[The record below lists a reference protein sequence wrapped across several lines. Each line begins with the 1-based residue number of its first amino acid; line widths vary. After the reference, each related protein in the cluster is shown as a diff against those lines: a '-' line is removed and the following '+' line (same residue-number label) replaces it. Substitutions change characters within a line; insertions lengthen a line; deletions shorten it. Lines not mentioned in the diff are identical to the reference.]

1 MLSREKRAAD
11 DQLVICGLK
20 KVMYFWRGLQRNG
33 RRSKGV
39 EYHPHL
45 LSFMTIGGRV
55 QHLDKIR
62 KLVGGT
68 ILTAPPPALYRG
80 DAQVVPCEKFTV
92 RPDT

>member
-1 MLSREKRAAD
+1 M
-11 DQLVICGLK
+11 
-20 KVMYFWRGLQRNG
+20 
-33 RRSKGV
+33 

-68 ILTAPPPALYRG
+68 VLTAPPPALYRG

>member
-62 KLVGGT
+62 KLVWNGSHRP
-68 ILTAPPPALYRG
+68 APALYRG